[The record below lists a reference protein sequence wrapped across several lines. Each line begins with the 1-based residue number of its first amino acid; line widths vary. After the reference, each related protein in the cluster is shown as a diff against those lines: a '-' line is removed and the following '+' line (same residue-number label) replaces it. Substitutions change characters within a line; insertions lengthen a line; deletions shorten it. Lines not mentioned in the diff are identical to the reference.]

1 MYLIGLVIGFFAGVI
16 FTYAIMIAKSKGD
29 KW

>member
-1 MYLIGLVIGFFAGVI
+1 MYFIGLVIGFFTGII
-16 FTYAIMIAKSKGD
+16 FTYAIMVIKGKGG

>member
-1 MYLIGLVIGFFAGVI
+1 MYFIGLVIGFFTGII
-16 FTYAIMIAKSKGD
+16 FTYAIMIIKGKGD